1 MGFSKDWPR
10 MNTLPEWFT
19 IEPKHKYT
27 VKDLSGGS
35 KKQTGQKLHAGFP
48 VNLPANGEL
57 RLLIETQ

>member
-1 MGFSKDWPR
+1 